1 MGPTGGLGFDLPA
14 RFFRSLRQALP
25 RALKSSCFI
34 VYFGCF
40 IGVKGGIMER
50 PTGKFVADRWIVTWF
65 TIFTISAMMEPILT
79 TLIG

>member
-1 MGPTGGLGFDLPA
+1 
-14 RFFRSLRQALP
+14 
-25 RALKSSCFI
+25 
-34 VYFGCF
+34 
-40 IGVKGGIMER
+40 MER